1 MRMSSTTFIAGL
13 FVGGVLGA
21 AVAALYAP
29 TEGQALSH
37 IRARRQVRAQQP
49 MVDEQI
55 DQSFPASDP
64 PSWTPVTST
73 NAS

>member
-29 TEGQALSH
+29 TEGQALSYSL
-37 IRARRQVRAQQP
+37 AAQCAGTAA
-49 MVDEQI
+49 DGR
-55 DQSFPASDP
+55 
-64 PSWTPVTST
+64 
-73 NAS
+73 